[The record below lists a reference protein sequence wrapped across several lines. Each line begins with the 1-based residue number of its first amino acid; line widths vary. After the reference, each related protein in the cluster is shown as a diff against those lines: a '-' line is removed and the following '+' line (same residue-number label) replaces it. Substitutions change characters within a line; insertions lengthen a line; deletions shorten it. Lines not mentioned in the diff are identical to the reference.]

1 MVSAADVVDSRFAG
15 ITEHDG
21 GGYYQEPRCTEA
33 EKQAIR
39 RKTKRR
45 WRRWRRGGGAQ
56 LQLRTVR
63 FQTVHVLW

>member
-1 MVSAADVVDSRFAG
+1 MPM
-15 ITEHDG
+15 
-21 GGYYQEPRCTEA
+21 PRAKKHNREA
-33 EKQAIR
+33 EKQAVR